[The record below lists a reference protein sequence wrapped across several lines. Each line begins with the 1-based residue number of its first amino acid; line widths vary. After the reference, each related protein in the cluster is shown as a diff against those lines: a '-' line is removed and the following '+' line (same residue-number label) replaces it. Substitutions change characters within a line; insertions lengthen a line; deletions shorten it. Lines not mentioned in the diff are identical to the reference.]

1 MLKDVRIFH
10 FHTFNLWIRVLYKAS
25 LRLGLR
31 SELPIF
37 ALDVPFSTTRDDI
50 SLIAAEN
57 KFLPNHITMPQI
69 RDSRF
74 NLKHL
79 NQIFMRGIFRHKKLL
94 MTRTER
100 VFKKKRFKAKHLPLR
115 LLYLRLRR
123 GNTHH
128 LGNKYSSSLSIVTI
142 VKHVTSPLWGAA
154 AVCLLHGTEGK
165 TDCSLYSYMIRR
177 HSNQVICTFF
187 YVETKRWRP

>member
-100 VFKKKRFKAKHLPLR
+100 VFFLKTLQGEA
-115 LLYLRLRR
+115 
-123 GNTHH
+123 
-128 LGNKYSSSLSIVTI
+128 SSSPSPLPTFATWQ
-142 VKHVTSPLWGAA
+142 HTSPWKQVFFFSEHCYHSKACDLSPLG
-154 AVCLLHGTEGK
+154 C
-165 TDCSLYSYMIRR
+165 CSGLSSAWYRG
-177 HSNQVICTFF
+177 
-187 YVETKRWRP
+187 